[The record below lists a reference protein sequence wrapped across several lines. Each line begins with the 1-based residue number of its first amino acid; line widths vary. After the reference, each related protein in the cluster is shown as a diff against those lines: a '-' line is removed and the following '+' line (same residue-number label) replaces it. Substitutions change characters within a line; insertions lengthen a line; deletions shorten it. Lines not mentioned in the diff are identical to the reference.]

1 MRGAIFDVDG
11 TLLDSMTVWWDVLID
26 FFKTHGR
33 ELTDEEAAEYKER
46 TLEESIPIMIDL
58 LKLDISEKE
67 ISAKLQEMALF
78 HYANTLSL
86 KDGAGEYL
94 KKLHDSGIKI
104 AIATSGYEEL
114 CKKAFTRLGV
124 WDYIDAC
131 AFSSE
136 VGVNKSNPDVYLLA
150 AKRIGVPP
158 EECMVFEDIAAGIG
172 GAKKGGFQTCAVYDE
187 TNADETEAL
196 KQLSDHYITGWK
208 DLLQR

>member
-26 FFKTHGR
+26 FFKLHGK
-33 ELTDEEAAEYKER
+33 ELTDEEASKYKEL
-46 TLEESIPIMIDL
+46 TLEESIPIMTDL
-58 LKLDISEKE
+58 LNLNMSKEEVSDKLK
-67 ISAKLQEMALF
+67 EMACLE
-78 HYANTLSL
+78 YERNLPL
-86 KDGAGEYL
+86 KEGAKEYI
-94 KKLHDSGIKI
+94 KKLHDDGVKI

-124 WDYIDAC
+124 WEYIDAC

-136 VGVNKSNPDVYLLA
+136 VRVNKSNPDVYLLA
-150 AKRIGVPP
+150 AKRIGIPP
-158 EECMVFEDIAAGIG
+158 GECVVFEDIITGIS
-172 GAKKGGFQTCAVYDE
+172 GAKKGGFKTCAIYDD
-187 TNADETEAL
+187 TNAAETDAL

>member
-26 FFKTHGR
+26 FFKMHGR
-33 ELTDEEAAEYKER
+33 ELTDDEAIDYKER
-46 TLEESIPIMIDL
+46 TLEESIPIMTEL
-58 LKLDISEKE
+58 LKLDMSKE
-67 ISAKLQEMALF
+67 EVSDRLKEMALVQ
-78 HYANTLSL
+78 YEKTLPL
-86 KDGAGEYL
+86 KDGAGEYI
-94 KKLHDSGIKI
+94 KKLHDSGVKI

-114 CKKAFTRLGV
+114 CRKAFTRLGI

-150 AKRIGVPP
+150 AKRIGIPP
-158 EECMVFEDIAAGIG
+158 KECTVFEDIITGIS
-172 GAKKGGFQTCAVYDE
+172 GAKKGGFKTCAVYDE
-187 TNADETEAL
+187 SSADVTDAL

-208 DLLQR
+208 DLL